1 MFKKIKDALLYYFY
15 SEKIP
20 PYGRLFN
27 VIAFFCGTVILF
39 NALKIYESQIIL
51 TILLLI
57 LLVIAFLS
65 NKTNKYNSGAL
76 WLIIFMSVI
85 VFPYLF
91 FTNAGIEGGTIIY
104 LVFGAVL
111 VFLLLSGKVLW
122 ITISLYLLITIGYM
136 LLNYYSGFCIF
147 SVLNYESEIIHY
159 YDVESTI
166 IFCGTAI
173 GIIVKF
179 QNKIYM
185 DEKLKADAANRAKSE
200 FLANMSHEIRTP
212 MNAIIGMTSIG
223 KIAENIDRKDY
234 CFSRIED
241 ASRHLLTVINNI
253 LDISK
258 IEINKFELS
267 VREFEFDQMLK
278 RVFSI
283 ISQQIEDK
291 KIDFKIIIDK
301 NIPKKVIGD
310 DHKLSQVIM
319 NILGNAVKF
328 TPNNGA
334 ICFETEYLGENNNIC
349 EIKISVKDSGIG
361 MSPEQQVDIF
371 LPFKQ
376 AEGSTSRNFGGTGLG
391 LAISRSIVEMMKGKI
406 WIDSELNKGSTFS
419 FIIKLEICSDKTLHE
434 GNTDTNKNEDTNKND
449 NFEEK
454 RILLVDDVEINREIV
469 LVLLEHTKLQ
479 IDCAEDGIHAINKFI
494 NAPSKYD
501 MIFMD
506 VQMPKM
512 NGYDAT
518 RKIRSIEKEKSLQKT
533 PIIAMTA
540 NVFREDIEK
549 CIDSG
554 MDDHLG
560 KPLNINEVLIIL
572 RKYLNK

>member
-1 MFKKIKDALLYYFY
+1 MFKKIKDSLIYYFY
-15 SEKIP
+15 SENIP
-20 PYGRLFN
+20 LYGRLFN
-27 VIAFFCGTVILF
+27 VIAVFCGIVILF

-51 TILLLI
+51 SILLSI
-57 LLVIAFLS
+57 LLIIVFIS
-65 NKTNKYNSGAL
+65 NKLNKYNIGAL
-76 WLIIFMSVI
+76 CLIIFMSLI

-91 FTNAGIEGGTIIY
+91 LTNAGIEGGTIIY
-104 LVFGAVL
+104 LVFGAV
-111 VFLLLSGKVLW
+111 VIFLLLSGKILW
-122 ITISLYLLITIGYM
+122 ITIILYLLVTFGYM
-136 LLNYYSGFCIF
+136 LLNYFSGFCLFNI
-147 SVLNYESEIIHY
+147 LNYESEFIHY
-159 YDVESTI
+159 YDVESSI
-166 IFCGTAI
+166 IFCGIAI

-212 MNAIIGMTSIG
+212 MNAIIGMTSVG
-223 KIAENIDRKDY
+223 KIAENIDKKDY

-267 VREFEFDQMLK
+267 VREFKFDNMLQ

-283 ISQQIEDK
+283 ISQQIEEK
-291 KIDFKIIIDK
+291 EIDFKINIDK
-301 NIPKKVIGD
+301 SIPKLLIGD
-310 DHKLSQVIM
+310 DHKLAQVIM

-328 TPNNGA
+328 TPIGGM
-334 ICFETEYLGENNNIC
+334 ISFETEYTSKSNNIC

-361 MSPEQQVDIF
+361 MSAEQQVNIF
-371 LPFKQ
+371 QPFQQ

-391 LAISRSIVEMMKGKI
+391 LAISRSIVEMMNGKI
-406 WIDSELNKGSTFS
+406 WIESQLNKGCTFIFTIQLEKYS
-419 FIIKLEICSDKTLHE
+419 GVISHDCNTEIKE
-434 GNTDTNKNEDTNKND
+434 NEDTHKND
-449 NFEEK
+449 NFEGK

-469 LVLLEHTKLQ
+469 LALLEFTKLQ
-479 IDCAEDGIHAINKFI
+479 IDCAEDGIHAINKFNENI
-494 NAPSKYD
+494 SKYD

-512 NGYDAT
+512 DGYEAT
-518 RKIRSIEKEKSLQKT
+518 KKIRLIEKEKSLQET

-540 NVFREDIEK
+540 NVFREDIVK

-554 MDDHLG
+554 MNDHLG
-560 KPLNINEVLIIL
+560 KPLNIKEVLIIL
-572 RKYLNK
+572 RKYLKK